1 MRKDIFKGRLVVG
14 RVLQLDAAKR
24 CTWGTEVESSV
35 DKRIGDERVFVIAEV
50 IDEIINSGR
59 ILRCIACQSISGFS
73 CID

>member
-1 MRKDIFKGRLVVG
+1 MEDGLSLGVLFSSMLRKVYM
-14 RVLQLDAAKR
+14 
-24 CTWGTEVESSV
+24 GTEVESSV
-35 DKRIGDERVFVIAEV
+35 DKRTGDERVFVIAEV